1 MLDGTLRI
9 GLPPFPMWVGTFVG
23 HVVSVMYR
31 FKAKR
36 VFAEKAGIWINHVAD
51 AFEETFISYM
61 YLYIILY
68 FT

>member
-1 MLDGTLRI
+1 M
-9 GLPPFPMWVGTFVG
+9 G

-61 YLYIILY
+61 YCISFYISRNPCCGAVVIVDAGIL
-68 FT
+68 